1 MLKGNEILRKLR
13 GEMDFK
19 FEQCTPISEVL
30 EELNRKVKAGEYN
43 AEELREIEKVMMGS
57 ED

>member
-1 MLKGNEILRKLR
+1 
-13 GEMDFK
+13 MDFK